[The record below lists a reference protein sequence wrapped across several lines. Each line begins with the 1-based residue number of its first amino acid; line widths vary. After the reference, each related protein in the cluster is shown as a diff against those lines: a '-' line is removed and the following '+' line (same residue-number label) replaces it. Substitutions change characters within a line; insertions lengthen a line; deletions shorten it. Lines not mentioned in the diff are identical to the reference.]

1 MSNIFCAKWCIHA
14 SKFWIICTGEQGY
27 ANTGANLKELQRY
40 LSYQIFRYSISTLLR
55 LKSRN
60 NHLKCLQI
68 FSQSILNTVICIVY
82 DGHSIKCDR
91 RRKQIAA
98 LVLML
103 LWRGGPRTQYT
114 GPPSRFT
121 APRPI
126 GGRWSQCHTLLALRH
141 SAHISGTLLYNEHH
155 NNTRFIS
162 SLFPIPHVLIFYLF
176 RSEACILTVR
186 DLPCRNYPSLFVWRR
201 NTGWKNLNNILW
213 TVIHCS
219 SLA

>member
-68 FSQSILNTVICIVY
+68 VSQYGILFYVYCVWY

-98 LVLML
+98 LVVML

-126 GGRWSQCHTLLALRH
+126 GGRWSHCHTLLALRH
-141 SAHISGTLLYNEHH
+141 SAHISGTLLYNKHH
-155 NNTRFIS
+155 NNTHFYIYVVCSLSLTSLS
-162 SLFPIPHVLIFYLF
+162 SIFLGPKLV
-176 RSEACILTVR
+176 SW
-186 DLPCRNYPSLFVWRR
+186 PCVTCPAETTPASLSGGGIQDGKIWIIFFEQ
-201 NTGWKNLNNILW
+201 
-213 TVIHCS
+213 
-219 SLA
+219 